1 MGIPM
6 ALSKKWIGH
15 IEAWQASGL
24 AQAEYCRQQQLNAKT
39 FAARLCEYRRGQPAL
54 PRPPAP
60 GPHPRASRNGG
71 TAPPWCCGT
80 PTATGLSC
88 RRAYRRPGWRSCGD
102 A

>member
-1 MGIPM
+1 M

-71 TAPPWCCGT
+71 TAPPLVLRHANGHRLEL
-80 PTATGLSC
+80 P
-88 RRAYRRPGWRSCGD
+88 PGVSAAWLAELWRCLG
-102 A
+102 